1 MIDETH
7 PDYNPT
13 TDLEVC
19 AKCFDREVLFR
30 KQFYD
35 DIMFRYAGVPKR

>member
-1 MIDETH
+1 MIDEMQ

-13 TDLEVC
+13 TDLEPC
-19 AKCFDREVLFR
+19 AKCFDREVQFR

-35 DIMFRYAGVPKR
+35 DILFRYAGVPKR